1 MAASISERDIRIRRF
16 GQNVR
21 GKRDPPHFDR
31 SRNPPRKNNFVAT
44 IARPWQGNRGQYAA
58 IIFESGQTFRE
69 FRAWTMGLDPLKVQ
83 LTKAALVLASYPKS
97 RFAASEAETWR
108 LSRLAAPHAC
118 ARESR
123 LGRGCRAGKTMNW
136 EKPHLLVRYR
146 LERGFETLVD
156 RTIREQRCEER
167 RLAERR
173 TSKHRLQAK
182 KSCIPDA
189 RSYRVARRLLLLVRA
204 QF

>member
-1 MAASISERDIRIRRF
+1 ASRTGEVLAASISERDIRIRRF

-83 LTKAALVLASYPKS
+83 RTKAALVLASYPKS
-97 RFAASEAETWR
+97 GFAASEAETWR
-108 LSRLAAPHAC
+108 LSRLAVPHAC
-118 ARESR
+118 ARVRFTPLLST
-123 LGRGCRAGKTMNW
+123 GRDDACRAASS
-136 EKPHLLVRYR
+136 
-146 LERGFETLVD
+146 
-156 RTIREQRCEER
+156 CR
-167 RLAERR
+167 RANQPFVFSPFVLG
-173 TSKHRLQAK
+173 
-182 KSCIPDA
+182 SCASLP
-189 RSYRVARRLLLLVRA
+189 
-204 QF
+204 

>member
-1 MAASISERDIRIRRF
+1 
-16 GQNVR
+16 
-21 GKRDPPHFDR
+21 
-31 SRNPPRKNNFVAT
+31 
-44 IARPWQGNRGQYAA
+44 
-58 IIFESGQTFRE
+58 
-69 FRAWTMGLDPLKVQ
+69 
-83 LTKAALVLASYPKS
+83 
-97 RFAASEAETWR
+97 
-108 LSRLAAPHAC
+108 
-118 ARESR
+118 
-123 LGRGCRAGKTMNW
+123 MNW

-146 LERGFETLVD
+146 VEGGFETLVD